1 MAAVVTDVTS
11 CHTRAAALRRG
22 RNGVFTLNAPE
33 SQSRRRLLK
42 KLALAASVGT
52 LASVPLRAADL
63 PLLDVNDPAAKAVK
77 YVEDTA
83 KVKESQGN
91 RCDACGLYAGKD
103 GTVEGPCQI
112 FKGKAVKAA
121 GWCSA
126 WVPQE

>member
-1 MAAVVTDVTS
+1 M
-11 CHTRAAALRRG
+11 
-22 RNGVFTLNAPE
+22 NAPE

-42 KLALAASVGT
+42 KLALALGT

-77 YVEDTA
+77 YVEDTT

-91 RCDACGLYAGKD
+91 RCDTCGLYAGKD

-121 GWCSA
+121 GWCSS